1 MGNVD
6 WFGKV
11 SSGSGVA
18 VENIRGEVAIVT
30 MQDD

>member
-18 VENIRGEVAIVT
+18 VENIRREVDIPESG
-30 MQDD
+30 